1 MKRCYEEKAFNP
13 EKQKLI
19 DIANRIIAEYAA
31 QGYELT
37 LRQLYYQFVA
47 RDIIPNRAEEY
58 EKLGKLIADARLA
71 GLIDWDAIV
80 DRTRNLR
87 AIRHRSHPRD
97 IIRDGMEE
105 FHLWLWED
113 QPHYVEVWVE
123 KDALVDVVGSVCDP
137 EDVPF
142 FSCRGY
148 VSLSEVHAA
157 ARRMALE
164 IRHGKTA
171 HIIHLGDHDPSGL
184 DMTRAITERI
194 KCTFGVPVKVH
205 RVALNMNQVEEYA
218 PPPNPAK
225 MSDSRAA
232 KYVEEHGESSWEL
245 DALEPSVLARII
257 KANIARWRDDNLF
270 ENAKAKQERAK
281 KLLQGM
287 HDRWNEVARMV
298 RLPPIAALQQ
308 PIQNTDYDAE

>member
-1 MKRCYEEKAFNP
+1 MKRCFEPKVFSAEKM
-13 EKQKLI
+13 QLI
-19 DIANRIIAEYAA
+19 ELANRIIADYTA
-31 QGYELT
+31 QGFELT

-47 RDIIPNRAEEY
+47 RDVIANRQQEY
-58 EKLGKLIADARLA
+58 AKLGDLIADARLA

-123 KDALVDVVGSVCDP
+123 KDALVDVVGSACDP
-137 EDVPF
+137 WDVPF

-148 VSLSEVHAA
+148 VSLSEMHAA
-157 ARRMALE
+157 AMRMSVEAQ
-164 IRHGKTA
+164 HGKEI
-171 HIIHLGDHDPSGL
+171 HVIHLGDHDPSGL
-184 DMTRAITERI
+184 DMTAVIARRLRT
-194 KCTFGVPVKVH
+194 TFGVPARIH
-205 RVALNMNQVEEYA
+205 RVALNMNQIEEYN

-232 KYVEEHGESSWEL
+232 KYVEEHGDSSWEL

-257 KANIARWRDDNLF
+257 NANIEHWCDMTLF
-270 ENAKAKQERAK
+270 EKAKKKQEAAK
-281 KLLQGM
+281 SMLQGI
-287 HDRWNEVARMV
+287 HDRWNEVIRMV
-298 RLPPIAALQQ
+298 KLPPIEILQK
-308 PIQNTDYDAE
+308 PIKKDDYDA

>member
-1 MKRCYEEKAFNP
+1 
-13 EKQKLI
+13 
-19 DIANRIIAEYAA
+19 
-31 QGYELT
+31 
-37 LRQLYYQFVA
+37 
-47 RDIIPNRAEEY
+47 
-58 EKLGKLIADARLA
+58 
-71 GLIDWDAIV
+71 V

-87 AIRHRSHPRD
+87 AIRHRTHPRD

-164 IRHGKTA
+164 ISHGKTA

-194 KCTFGVPVKVH
+194 KRTFGVPVKVH
-205 RVALNMNQVEEYA
+205 RVALNMNQIDEYA

-257 KANIARWRDDNLF
+257 KTNIAHWRDDNLF
-270 ENAKAKQERAK
+270 EKAKAKQERAK

-287 HDRWNEVARMV
+287 HDRWNEVSRMV
-298 RLPPIAALQQ
+298 RLPPIAALQK
-308 PIQNTDYDAE
+308 PIQSTDYDEE